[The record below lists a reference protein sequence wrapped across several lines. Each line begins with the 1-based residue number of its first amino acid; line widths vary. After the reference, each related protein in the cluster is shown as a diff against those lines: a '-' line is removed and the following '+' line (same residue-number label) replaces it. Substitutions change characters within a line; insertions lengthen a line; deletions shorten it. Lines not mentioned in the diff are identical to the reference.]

1 MQVRSTPIAVPDRW
15 PYVVAGVPDVE
26 GSPWTFRIPRST
38 AGLQTFLDALQP
50 MLDASTVTAEAA
62 ETLTDAAYSLIAD
75 LWAHPTLAL
84 GEDPAEDLYEAGLSE
99 SLAIKLATELVAQRG
114 ERVVK
119 EKEVAAR
126 ASFFDATVPSTG

>member
-50 MLDASTVTAEAA
+50 MLEPETVTAEAA

-84 GEDPAEDLYEAGLSE
+84 GEDPAGDLYEAGLSE

-119 EKEVAAR
+119 EKEVASR
-126 ASFFDATVPSTG
+126 ASFFGATVPSTG